1 VAAAQDYKG
10 SVSMRSQ
17 FVFQEI
23 WIGLRRNLT
32 MTMALIV
39 VVAIS
44 LSLLGTGLLFV
55 KQVDRT
61 RTYWQGK
68 VELSIYL
75 CIKTSPQPQCQ
86 DGPATD
92 AERAQLHQRLVAMP
106 QVEAVY
112 YVTQLQ
118 AYTEF
123 RQDFSNEPAL
133 VQNTQEGDIPD
144 SFEVKL
150 RNPEADYNIVAS
162 AVTGAQGVE
171 TVVDEMTI
179 LDKFYRLLD
188 GARNAVVIIAL
199 ILIVAAILLVAN
211 TIRLSA
217 FNRRRETAIMRLVG
231 ASNFYIQLPFLLEGT
246 IAGLIGWA
254 IAAGL
259 LVAVKSLMLDSLE
272 QYFSF
277 NVGLSVGDLI
287 EVIVFSMIVAV
298 LLCGVTSFLTL
309 RRYLRI

>member
-1 VAAAQDYKG
+1 
-10 SVSMRSQ
+10 MRSQ
-17 FVFQEI
+17 FVLQEI

-75 CIKTSPQPQCQ
+75 CIKTSPEPQCQ
-86 DGPATD
+86 QNGPATD
-92 AERAQLHQRLVAMP
+92 VERQRLSQQLHSMS
-106 QVEAVY
+106 QVQQVF
-112 YVTQLQ
+112 YVSQQQ
-118 AYTEF
+118 AYSEF
-123 RQDFSNEPAL
+123 RQYFSNEQPL
-133 VQNTQEGDIPD
+133 VQDTQEGDIPD

-150 RNPEADYNIVAS
+150 RNPEADYTIVAS
-162 AVTGAQGVE
+162 AVTGAPGVE
-171 TVVDEMTI
+171 TVVDE
-179 LDKFYRLLD
+179 K
-188 GARNAVVIIAL
+188 
-199 ILIVAAILLVAN
+199 

-259 LVAVKSLMLDSLE
+259 LVAVKSLMLDSLG

-277 NVGLSVGDLI
+277 NVGLSPGDLL
-287 EVIVFSMIVAV
+287 EVILISMVVGV